1 MNHDAMSEKHEA
13 RERTNDPA
21 SRAQTPS
28 IGQQSAEPGPE
39 TEEALC
45 PLHLAMERIAKSAV
59 SQVLYYAQGEY
70 APRPELLRELERWQQ
85 LHQLVATHI
94 CPSSRTEK
102 ATAAAVTMA
111 RALIPESPYTSLRN
125 LVRRCA
131 CCDQSDPCPLESEAE
146 LRPFSSI

>member
-13 RERTNDPA
+13 REEDTHPA

-59 SQVLYYAQGEY
+59 SQALYYAQGEY
-70 APRPELLRELERWQQ
+70 APRPELLRELGAS
-85 LHQLVATHI
+85 VAKR
-94 CPSSRTEK
+94 RTGRHAHLPVITNEEGH
-102 ATAAAVTMA
+102 
-111 RALIPESPYTSLRN
+111 RSGGDDGL
-125 LVRRCA
+125 CA
-131 CCDQSDPCPLESEAE
+131 HP
-146 LRPFSSI
+146 